1 MIVLINPNLI
11 AQRNDLFTTGVVYM
25 PIGLAYFAAALK
37 KARYNF
43 KVIDAFG
50 EDPQKVKIEEG
61 FLIRGLSIEEIIK
74 RIPQDARIIFI
85 YASNITYYL
94 ALTNILKAI
103 KTRFPQ
109 AQVVIMENTQAVT
122 SYSLKEV
129 QEDLYNKGADFLLTG
144 EPEMRGLA
152 LIESLCG
159 NGGLEDIDGL
169 GRKIGSSIHHRYP
182 EKRIENLDELA
193 FPAWEYFPLDNYWSL
208 KYSHGPFETKK
219 YLPLLT
225 SRGCVYGCRFCL
237 MPYFSAYKWSSR
249 TAKSVVDEM
258 EYSQKCYGV
267 SEFHI
272 EDVNPTVSDERTR
285 EICRLIL
292 DRSLKVI
299 WKLASGTKIETIKNE
314 ETLELMAKA
323 GCDYISIS
331 PETGSGKVLELMNK
345 PFNLT
350 HAVNMVKKM
359 NSLKIFSQVC
369 FVLGFPGEDR
379 SDMDATE
386 KLVKDMTRAGADEIA
401 VFIITPVP
409 GSELFGEFKG
419 YYNFSQLN
427 FSPDWRKDYV
437 FLNSERLKLYATF
450 LFNKTFFHFPRI
462 IAQVFRFFMR
472 SFKTKMEMV
481 PYRAFKMCLLLW
493 KGAR

>member
-1 MIVLINPNLI
+1 
-11 AQRNDLFTTGVVYM
+11 
-25 PIGLAYFAAALK
+25 
-37 KARYNF
+37 
-43 KVIDAFG
+43 
-50 EDPQKVKIEEG
+50 
-61 FLIRGLSIEEIIK
+61 
-74 RIPQDARIIFI
+74 
-85 YASNITYYL
+85 
-94 ALTNILKAI
+94 
-103 KTRFPQ
+103 
-109 AQVVIMENTQAVT
+109 
-122 SYSLKEV
+122 
-129 QEDLYNKGADFLLTG
+129 
-144 EPEMRGLA
+144 
-152 LIESLCG
+152 
-159 NGGLEDIDGL
+159 
-169 GRKIGSSIHHRYP
+169 
-182 EKRIENLDELA
+182 
-193 FPAWEYFPLDNYWSL
+193 
-208 KYSHGPFETKK
+208 
-219 YLPLLT
+219 
-225 SRGCVYGCRFCL
+225 
-237 MPYFSAYKWSSR
+237 MPYFSSHKWYAR

-258 EYSQKCYGV
+258 EYSQKHYEV

-292 DRSLKVI
+292 ARGLKVI
-299 WKLASGTKIETIKNE
+299 WKLVSGTKVETIKNE

-331 PETGSGKVLELMNK
+331 PETGSRKVLELMNK

-350 HAVNMVKKM
+350 HAVAMVKKM

-369 FVLGFPGEDR
+369 FVLGFPGEDKP
-379 SDMDATE
+379 DIDATE
-386 KLVKDMTRAGADEIA
+386 RLVKDMTRAGADEIA

-427 FSPDWRKDYV
+427 FSPDWRKDYA

-462 IAQVFRFFMR
+462 ITQVFRFFMR